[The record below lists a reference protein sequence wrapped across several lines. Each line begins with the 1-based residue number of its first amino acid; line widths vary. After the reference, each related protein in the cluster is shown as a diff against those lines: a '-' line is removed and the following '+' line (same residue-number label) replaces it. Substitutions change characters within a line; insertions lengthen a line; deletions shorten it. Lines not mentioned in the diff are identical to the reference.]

1 MNTPAKPYRGFMI
14 LRADYGSSRWA
25 AELNGVRVEFE
36 TKCRDMT
43 GTIVTTSRFRFATR
57 RDLLAAIDA
66 HLATEAAAES
76 GRQRFESHYGREA
89 IEVSAECPTRAIRWL
104 LGKIHVGTSD
114 AEIEAEIR
122 RRANPATDARWTEE
136 FTAEAVRFALWEA
149 EENRALYRMCA

>member
-1 MNTPAKPYRGFMI
+1 MNTTAKTYRGFTI
-14 LRADYGSSRWA
+14 LRADSGSHRWS
-25 AELNGVRVEFE
+25 AELNGSRVEFE
-36 TKCRDMT
+36 TKCRVGPET
-43 GTIVTTSRFRFATR
+43 VTTLRSLFASR

-66 HLATEAAAES
+66 HIAIEAAAES
-76 GRQRFESHYGREA
+76 GLQRFESHYGREA

-104 LGKIHVGTSD
+104 LGNIHVGTSD
-114 AEIEAEIR
+114 AEIEAEVR

>member
-1 MNTPAKPYRGFMI
+1 MNTPAKPYRGFTI
-14 LRADYGSSRWA
+14 LRADYGSRRWS
-25 AELNGVRVEFE
+25 AELNGARVEFE
-36 TKCRDMT
+36 TKCRD
-43 GTIVTTSRFRFATR
+43 GSEIVTTLRSLFTTR

-66 HLATEAAAES
+66 HLAIEAAAES

-104 LGKIHVGTSD
+104 LGNIHVGTSD

-136 FTAEAVRFALWEA
+136 FTAEAVRFALWEHA
-149 EENRALYRMCA
+149 ENRALYRMCA